1 MNTISATEIK
11 RRGITAVDEALTRG
25 PVHIIKNNKPQYV
38 IMAEKHYEE
47 LISEQEESHMERLE
61 RSLEELKSGKTQTF
75 KTVRDLMETIDP
87 GKIG

>member
-38 IMAEKHYEE
+38 IMAEQYYEE
-47 LISEQEESHMERLE
+47 LIAEQEESHGERLE

-75 KTVRDLMETIDP
+75 KTVRDLMEAIDHAEN
-87 GKIG
+87 G